1 MGFIAV
7 LSELILDLGTKG
19 LFVEMSAGNVDNQTS
34 SNQSSQ
40 NFPGCINGPNVFTI
54 GSNAFDYNGFTAF
67 SPYGKLGVPS
77 VNWMAPGENV
87 FSTFPGNQYATMS
100 GISMAAALVA
110 GLIHSK
116 GGIPSAIRNESFNGV
131 IYPFAGR

>member
-1 MGFIAV
+1 MSIIKPHPTNPAKIFQAV
-7 LSELILDLGTKG
+7 SMAQMFSQSVLMRLIT
-19 LFVEMSAGNVDNQTS
+19 T
-34 SNQSSQ
+34 
-40 NFPGCINGPNVFTI
+40 
-54 GSNAFDYNGFTAF
+54 GSLLLAPMVNI
-67 SPYGKLGVPS
+67 GVPS